1 MCSQETLQGLGLASW
16 SFLEL
21 GTCLRPITYTCRMA
35 SKHLTRELKG
45 RPTIEIATISHHYQR
60 LCKRCRR
67 LVSLSSHAL
76 DLGAVATTARL
87 HMDARQ
93 TAGAVRVG

>member
-1 MCSQETLQGLGLASW
+1 MLKTHHLYLSHGFETPY
-16 SFLEL
+16 E
-21 GTCLRPITYTCRMA
+21 R
-35 SKHLTRELKG
+35 LKG

-87 HMDARQ
+87 HMNARQ